1 MKGSQIG
8 IIGGGI
14 AAAVIIA
21 VLLVSQTGISQDT
34 TPLPADNDVVTP
46 TIEPENE
53 VAVQSED
60 KLLVYTTFYP
70 LYQFTQGVAGD
81 AAEVRILIPSNADP
95 HASELGPKTIAAL
108 TKADMVIYNGA
119 DFEPYIDEIMSASDF
134 AHIVFVDSSE
144 GIELMEGEAHDH
156 HGHGSHGED
165 VHDDH
170 SKEDGHDEHTEDFY
184 KEIEH
189 VIEEFEAGE
198 ITQSQ
203 SIEEIEEILSEHEG
217 DGHGHEGAIE
227 DIEHLIHEIEDGHI
241 DGAEGLEEIH
251 HLVSGEDVH
260 DDHSKEDGHDEH
272 TEDFYKEI
280 EHVIEEFEAGEI
292 TQSQSIEEIEEIL
305 SEHEGDGHGHEG
317 AIEDIEHLIHEIEDG
332 HIDGAEGLEE
342 IHHLVSGEDV
352 HDDHSK
358 EDGHDEHGEEGV
370 IDHTYDPHIWLDP
383 ILAKAQVMTIADHL
397 QESDPAHAEIYHDNA
412 ISYANQLDQLDQEI
426 RSDVSSCAKDTF
438 VPFHNA
444 FSYFAERYDLNT
456 LAVIQ
461 EFSPETPV
469 TAKDIEE
476 LIHFAEDND
485 IKYFFT
491 EENRNPKLAER
502 LASELGGDILLF
514 SPLESLSANDDPNVT
529 YFEKMRENVDNLQIA
544 LECN

>member
-21 VLLVSQTGISQDT
+21 VLFVSMGAQ
-34 TPLPADNDVVTP
+34 NDVVVP
-46 TIEPENE
+46 TVEPQNDIAIEPEE
-53 VAVQSED
+53 
-60 KLLVYTTFYP
+60 KFLVYTTFYP

-81 AAEVRILIPSNADP
+81 TAEVRILIPSNADP

-156 HGHGSHGED
+156 HGHGSHG
-165 VHDDH
+165 DD
-170 SKEDGHDEHTEDFY
+170 K
-184 KEIEH
+184 
-189 VIEEFEAGE
+189 
-198 ITQSQ
+198 
-203 SIEEIEEILSEHEG
+203 
-217 DGHGHEGAIE
+217 
-227 DIEHLIHEIEDGHI
+227 
-241 DGAEGLEEIH
+241 
-251 HLVSGEDVH
+251 H

-502 LASELGGDILLF
+502 LAAELGGDILLF
-514 SPLESLSANDDPNVT
+514 SPLESLSESDDPKVT
-529 YFEKMRENVDNLQIA
+529 YFEKMRQNVDNLQIA

>member
-1 MKGSQIG
+1 VKGSQIG

-34 TPLPADNDVVTP
+34 APLPTDNDIVTP
-46 TIEPENE
+46 AIESENE
-53 VAVQSED
+53 VAVASED

-81 AAEVRILIPSNADP
+81 AADVRILMPTNGDP
-95 HASELGPKTIAAL
+95 HAFELGPKTIADL
-108 TKADMVIYNGA
+108 TKADVLVYNGI
-119 DFEPYIDEIMSASDF
+119 DFEPYIDEIMSSPDF
-134 AHIVFVDSSE
+134 DHIVFVDTSE

-156 HGHGSHGED
+156 HGHGHGGHGED
-165 VHDDH
+165 
-170 SKEDGHDEHTEDFY
+170 KHDEHTEDFY
-184 KEIEH
+184 KEIAH

-203 SIEEIEEILSEHEG
+203 SVEEIEEILSEHEG
-217 DGHGHEGAIE
+217 DGHGHDGAIE

-251 HLVSGEDVH
+251 HLISGEDTH
-260 DDHSKEDGHDEH
+260 DDHAKHDDHDEH
-272 TEDFYKEI
+272 E
-280 EHVIEEFEAGEI
+280 
-292 TQSQSIEEIEEIL
+292 
-305 SEHEGDGHGHEG
+305 
-317 AIEDIEHLIHEIEDG
+317 EDG
-332 HIDGAEGLEE
+332 D
-342 IHHLVSGEDV
+342 
-352 HDDHSK
+352 
-358 EDGHDEHGEEGV
+358 

-383 ILAKAQVMTIADHL
+383 ILAKTQVMTIADHL
-397 QESDPAHAEIYHDNA
+397 KESDPEHAEIYHDNA
-412 ISYANQLDQLDQEI
+412 ISYASQLDQLDQEI
-426 RSDVSSCAKDTF
+426 RTGISSCGKDTF

-444 FSYFAERYDLNT
+444 FSYFAERYDLKT

-476 LIHFAEDND
+476 LIHFAEDED

-502 LASELGGDILLF
+502 LATELGGDILLF
-514 SPLESLSANDDPNVT
+514 SPLESLSENDDPNVT
-529 YFEKMRENVDNLQIA
+529 YFEKMRQNLGNLQIA
-544 LECN
+544 LECS

>member
-21 VLLVSQTGISQDT
+21 VLFVSMGTQNDT
-34 TPLPADNDVVTP
+34 VPLPASNDVV
-46 TIEPENE
+46 I
-53 VAVQSED
+53 QSED
-60 KLLVYTTFYP
+60 KFLVYTTFYP

-81 AAEVRILIPSNADP
+81 AADVRILIPSNGDP
-95 HASELGPKTIAAL
+95 HSFELGPKTIVDL
-108 TKADMVIYNGA
+108 TKADMLIYNGA
-119 DFEPYIDEIMSASDF
+119 DFEPYIDEIMSSSDF
-134 AHIVFVDSSE
+134 DHIVFVDSSE
-144 GIELMEGEAHDH
+144 GISLMKGEAHDH
-156 HGHGSHGED
+156 SSHGSNGDE
-165 VHDDH
+165 
-170 SKEDGHDEHTEDFY
+170 KHDEHAEEFY
-184 KEIEH
+184 EEIAH

-227 DIEHLIHEIEDGHI
+227 DIQNLINEIEDGHME
-241 DGAEGLEEIH
+241 GAEGLEEIH

-260 DDHSKEDGHDEH
+260 DDHAKEDGHDEH
-272 TEDFYKEI
+272 AEEDM
-280 EHVIEEFEAGEI
+280 
-292 TQSQSIEEIEEIL
+292 
-305 SEHEGDGHGHEG
+305 
-317 AIEDIEHLIHEIEDG
+317 
-332 HIDGAEGLEE
+332 
-342 IHHLVSGEDV
+342 
-352 HDDHSK
+352 
-358 EDGHDEHGEEGV
+358 
-370 IDHTYDPHIWLDP
+370 DHTYDPHIWLDP
-383 ILAKAQVMTIADHL
+383 ILAKSQVMTIADHL
-397 QESDPAHAEIYHDNA
+397 KESDPEHAEIYHDNS
-412 ISYANQLDQLDQEI
+412 ISYANQLDLLDQEI

-491 EENRNPKLAER
+491 EENRNPRIADR
-502 LASELGGDILLF
+502 LATELGGDILTF
-514 SPLESLSANDDPNVT
+514 SPLESLAAEDDPDTT
-529 YFEKMRENVDNLQIA
+529 YFDKMRQNVDNLQIA
-544 LECN
+544 LECSS

>member
-21 VLLVSQTGISQDT
+21 VLFVSMGTQNDT
-34 TPLPADNDVVTP
+34 APLPIENDVV
-46 TIEPENE
+46 I
-53 VAVQSED
+53 QSED
-60 KLLVYTTFYP
+60 KFLVYTTFYP

-81 AAEVRILIPSNADP
+81 AADVRILIPSNGDP
-95 HASELGPKTIAAL
+95 HSFELGPKTIVDL
-108 TKADMVIYNGA
+108 TKADMLIYNGA
-119 DFEPYIDEIMSASDF
+119 GFEPYIDEIMSSSDF
-134 AHIVFVDSSE
+134 DHIVFVDSSE
-144 GIELMEGEAHDH
+144 GISLMKGEAHDH
-156 HGHGSHGED
+156 SSHGSNGDE
-165 VHDDH
+165 
-170 SKEDGHDEHTEDFY
+170 KHDEHAEEFY
-184 KEIEH
+184 EEIAH

-203 SIEEIEEILSEHEG
+203 SIEEIEEILLEHEG

-227 DIEHLIHEIEDGHI
+227 DIENLIHEIEDGHME
-241 DGAEGLEEIH
+241 GAEGLEEIH

-260 DDHSKEDGHDEH
+260 DDHAKEDGHDEH
-272 TEDFYKEI
+272 AEEDM
-280 EHVIEEFEAGEI
+280 
-292 TQSQSIEEIEEIL
+292 
-305 SEHEGDGHGHEG
+305 
-317 AIEDIEHLIHEIEDG
+317 
-332 HIDGAEGLEE
+332 
-342 IHHLVSGEDV
+342 
-352 HDDHSK
+352 
-358 EDGHDEHGEEGV
+358 
-370 IDHTYDPHIWLDP
+370 DHTYDPHIWLDP
-383 ILAKAQVMTIADHL
+383 ILAKSQVMTIADHL
-397 QESDPAHAEIYHDNA
+397 KESDPEHAEIYHDNS
-412 ISYANQLDQLDQEI
+412 ISYANQLDLLDQEI

-491 EENRNPKLAER
+491 EENRNPRIADR
-502 LASELGGDILLF
+502 LATELGGDILTF
-514 SPLESLSANDDPNVT
+514 SPLESLAAEDDPDTT
-529 YFEKMRENVDNLQIA
+529 YFDKMRQNVDNLQIA
-544 LECN
+544 LECSS

>member
-21 VLLVSQTGISQDT
+21 VLFVSMGTQNDT
-34 TPLPADNDVVTP
+34 APLPASNDVV
-46 TIEPENE
+46 I
-53 VAVQSED
+53 QSED
-60 KLLVYTTFYP
+60 KFLVYTTFYP

-81 AAEVRILIPSNADP
+81 AADVRILIPSNGDP
-95 HASELGPKTIAAL
+95 HSFELGPKTIVDL
-108 TKADMVIYNGA
+108 TKADMLIYNGA
-119 DFEPYIDEIMSASDF
+119 GFEPYIDEIMSSSDF
-134 AHIVFVDSSE
+134 DHIVFVDSSE
-144 GIELMEGEAHDH
+144 GITLMKGEAHDH
-156 HGHGSHGED
+156 SSHGSNGDE
-165 VHDDH
+165 
-170 SKEDGHDEHTEDFY
+170 KHDEHAEEFY
-184 KEIEH
+184 EEIAH

-203 SIEEIEEILSEHEG
+203 SIEEIEEILREHEG

-227 DIEHLIHEIEDGHI
+227 DIENLIHEIEDGHME
-241 DGAEGLEEIH
+241 GAEGLEEIH

-260 DDHSKEDGHDEH
+260 DDHAKEDGHDEH
-272 TEDFYKEI
+272 AEEDM
-280 EHVIEEFEAGEI
+280 
-292 TQSQSIEEIEEIL
+292 
-305 SEHEGDGHGHEG
+305 
-317 AIEDIEHLIHEIEDG
+317 
-332 HIDGAEGLEE
+332 
-342 IHHLVSGEDV
+342 
-352 HDDHSK
+352 
-358 EDGHDEHGEEGV
+358 
-370 IDHTYDPHIWLDP
+370 DHTYDPHIWLDP
-383 ILAKAQVMTIADHL
+383 ILAKSQVMTIADHL
-397 QESDPAHAEIYHDNA
+397 KESDPEHAEIYHDNS
-412 ISYANQLDQLDQEI
+412 ISYANQLDLLDQEI

-491 EENRNPKLAER
+491 EENRNPRIAER
-502 LASELGGDILLF
+502 LATELGGDILTF
-514 SPLESLSANDDPNVT
+514 SPLESLAAEDDPDTT
-529 YFEKMRENVDNLQIA
+529 YFDKMRQNVDNLQIA
-544 LECN
+544 LECSS

>member
-1 MKGSQIG
+1 VKGSQIG

-14 AAAVIIA
+14 AAAVVIA

-34 TPLPADNDVVTP
+34 APLPTDNDIVTP

-53 VAVQSED
+53 VAVASED

-81 AAEVRILIPSNADP
+81 AADVRILMPTNGDP
-95 HASELGPKTIAAL
+95 HAFELGPKTIAEL
-108 TKADMVIYNGA
+108 TKADILVYNGI
-119 DFEPYIDEIMSASDF
+119 DFEPYVDEIMSSPDF
-134 AHIVFVDSSE
+134 VHIVFVDTSE

-156 HGHGSHGED
+156 HGHGGHGED
-165 VHDDH
+165 KH
-170 SKEDGHDEHTEDFY
+170 EEHTEDFY
-184 KEIEH
+184 KEIAH
-189 VIEEFEAGE
+189 VIEEFEHGHL
-198 ITQSQ
+198 TQLQ
-203 SIEEIEEILSEHEG
+203 SVEEIEEILSEHEG
-217 DGHGHEGAIE
+217 DGHGHDGAIE
-227 DIEHLIHEIEDGHI
+227 DIEHLLHEIEDGHV

-260 DDHSKEDGHDEH
+260 DEHAKHDEH
-272 TEDFYKEI
+272 E
-280 EHVIEEFEAGEI
+280 
-292 TQSQSIEEIEEIL
+292 
-305 SEHEGDGHGHEG
+305 
-317 AIEDIEHLIHEIEDG
+317 EDG
-332 HIDGAEGLEE
+332 
-342 IHHLVSGEDV
+342 
-352 HDDHSK
+352 K
-358 EDGHDEHGEEGV
+358 

-383 ILAKAQVMTIADHL
+383 ILAKSQVMTIADHL
-397 QESDPAHAEIYHDNA
+397 KESDPEHAEIYHDNA

-426 RSDVSSCAKDTF
+426 RSEISSCAKDTF

-444 FSYFAERYDLNT
+444 FSYFAERYDLKT

-476 LIHFAEDND
+476 LIHFAEDED

-502 LASELGGDILLF
+502 LATELGGDILLF
-514 SPLESLSANDDPNVT
+514 SPLESLSENDDPNIT
-529 YFEKMRENVDNLQIA
+529 YFEKMRQNLGSLQIA
-544 LECN
+544 LECS

>member
-34 TPLPADNDVVTP
+34 APLPTDNDIVTP

-53 VAVQSED
+53 VAVASED

-81 AAEVRILIPSNADP
+81 AADVRILMPTNGDP
-95 HASELGPKTIAAL
+95 HAFELGPKTIAEL
-108 TKADMVIYNGA
+108 TKADVLVYNGI
-119 DFEPYIDEIMSASDF
+119 DFEPYIDEVMSSPDF
-134 AHIVFVDSSE
+134 DHIVFVDTSE

-156 HGHGSHGED
+156 HGHGHGGHGED
-165 VHDDH
+165 
-170 SKEDGHDEHTEDFY
+170 KHDEHTEDFY
-184 KEIEH
+184 KEIAH

-203 SIEEIEEILSEHEG
+203 SVEEIEEILSEHEG
-217 DGHGHEGAIE
+217 DGHGHDGAIE

-251 HLVSGEDVH
+251 HLISGEDTH
-260 DDHSKEDGHDEH
+260 DDHAKHDDHDEH

-280 EHVIEEFEAGEI
+280 AHVIEEFEAGEI
-292 TQSQSIEEIEEIL
+292 TQSQSVEEIEEIL
-305 SEHEGDGHGHEG
+305 SEHEGDGHGHDG

-342 IHHLVSGEDV
+342 IHHLISGEDT
-352 HDDHSK
+352 HDDHAK
-358 EDGHDEHGEEGV
+358 HDDHDEHEEDGD

-383 ILAKAQVMTIADHL
+383 ILAKTQVMTIADHL
-397 QESDPAHAEIYHDNA
+397 KESDPEHAEIYHDNA
-412 ISYANQLDQLDQEI
+412 ISYTSQLDQLDQEI
-426 RSDVSSCAKDTF
+426 QTGISSCGKDTF

-444 FSYFAERYDLNT
+444 FSYFAERYDLKT

-476 LIHFAEDND
+476 LIHFAEDED

-502 LASELGGDILLF
+502 LATELGGDILLF
-514 SPLESLSANDDPNVT
+514 SPLESLSENDDPNVT
-529 YFEKMRENVDNLQIA
+529 YFEKMRQNLGNLQIA
-544 LECN
+544 LECS

>member
-21 VLLVSQTGISQDT
+21 VLLVSQTGISQDAA
-34 TPLPADNDVVTP
+34 PLPTDNDIVTP

-81 AAEVRILIPSNADP
+81 AADVRILMPTNGDP
-95 HASELGPKTIAAL
+95 HAFELGPKTIVEL
-108 TKADMVIYNGA
+108 TKADVLVYNGI
-119 DFEPYIDEIMSASDF
+119 DFEPYIDEIMSSPDF
-134 AHIVFVDSSE
+134 DHIVFVDTSE
-144 GIELMEGEAHDH
+144 GIELLEGEAHDH
-156 HGHGSHGED
+156 HGHGGHGED
-165 VHDDH
+165 KH
-170 SKEDGHDEHTEDFY
+170 EEHTEDFY
-184 KEIEH
+184 KEIAH
-189 VIEEFEAGE
+189 VIEEFEEGHL
-198 ITQSQ
+198 TQLQ
-203 SIEEIEEILSEHEG
+203 SVEEIEEILSEHEG
-217 DGHGHEGAIE
+217 DGHGHDGAIE
-227 DIEHLIHEIEDGHI
+227 DIEHLLHEIEDGHI

-260 DDHSKEDGHDEH
+260 DDHAK
-272 TEDFYKEI
+272 
-280 EHVIEEFEAGEI
+280 
-292 TQSQSIEEIEEIL
+292 
-305 SEHEGDGHGHEG
+305 
-317 AIEDIEHLIHEIEDG
+317 
-332 HIDGAEGLEE
+332 
-342 IHHLVSGEDV
+342 
-352 HDDHSK
+352 HDDHE
-358 EDGHDEHGEEGV
+358 EDGKL
-370 IDHTYDPHIWLDP
+370 DHTYDPQIWLDH
-383 ILAKAQVMTIADHL
+383 ILAKAQVMTIADNL
-397 QESDPAHAEIYHDNA
+397 QESDPEQAEIYHDNA

-426 RSDVSSCAKDTF
+426 RSSISSCGKDTF

-444 FSYFAERYDLNT
+444 FSYFAERYDLKT

-476 LIHFAEDND
+476 LIHFAEDED

-502 LASELGGDILLF
+502 LATELGGDILLF
-514 SPLESLSANDDPNVT
+514 SPLESLSENDDPNVT
-529 YFEKMRENVDNLQIA
+529 YFDKMRQNLGNLQIA

>member
-21 VLLVSQTGISQDT
+21 VLFVSMGTQNDT
-34 TPLPADNDVVTP
+34 APLPIENDVV
-46 TIEPENE
+46 I
-53 VAVQSED
+53 QSED
-60 KLLVYTTFYP
+60 KFLVYTTFYP

-81 AAEVRILIPSNADP
+81 AADVRILIPSNGDP
-95 HASELGPKTIAAL
+95 HSFELGPKTIVDL
-108 TKADMVIYNGA
+108 TKADMLIYNGA
-119 DFEPYIDEIMSASDF
+119 GFEPYIDEIMSSSDF
-134 AHIVFVDSSE
+134 DHIVFVDSSE
-144 GIELMEGEAHDH
+144 GISLMKGEAHDH
-156 HGHGSHGED
+156 SSHGSNGDE
-165 VHDDH
+165 
-170 SKEDGHDEHTEDFY
+170 KHDEHAEEFY
-184 KEIEH
+184 EEIAH

-217 DGHGHEGAIE
+217 DGHGYEGAIE
-227 DIEHLIHEIEDGHI
+227 DIQNLIHEIEDGHME
-241 DGAEGLEEIH
+241 GAEGLEEIH

-260 DDHSKEDGHDEH
+260 DDHAKEDGHDEH
-272 TEDFYKEI
+272 AEEDM
-280 EHVIEEFEAGEI
+280 
-292 TQSQSIEEIEEIL
+292 
-305 SEHEGDGHGHEG
+305 
-317 AIEDIEHLIHEIEDG
+317 
-332 HIDGAEGLEE
+332 
-342 IHHLVSGEDV
+342 
-352 HDDHSK
+352 
-358 EDGHDEHGEEGV
+358 
-370 IDHTYDPHIWLDP
+370 DHTYDPHIWLDP
-383 ILAKAQVMTIADHL
+383 ILAKSQVMTIADHL
-397 QESDPAHAEIYHDNA
+397 KESDPEHAEIYHDNS
-412 ISYANQLDQLDQEI
+412 ISYANQLDLLDQEI

-491 EENRNPKLAER
+491 EENRNPRIADR
-502 LASELGGDILLF
+502 LATELGGDILTF
-514 SPLESLSANDDPNVT
+514 SPLESLAAEDDPDTT
-529 YFEKMRENVDNLQIA
+529 YFDKMRQNVDNLQIA
-544 LECN
+544 LECSS

>member
-1 MKGSQIG
+1 VKGSQIG

-14 AAAVIIA
+14 AAAVVIA

-34 TPLPADNDVVTP
+34 APLPTDNDIVTP
-46 TIEPENE
+46 SIEPENE
-53 VAVQSED
+53 VAVASED

-81 AAEVRILIPSNADP
+81 AADVRILMPTNGDP
-95 HASELGPKTIAAL
+95 HAFELGPKTIADL
-108 TKADMVIYNGA
+108 TKADVLVYNGI
-119 DFEPYIDEIMSASDF
+119 DFEPYIDEIMSSPDF
-134 AHIVFVDSSE
+134 DHIVFVDTSE

-156 HGHGSHGED
+156 HGHGHGGHGED
-165 VHDDH
+165 
-170 SKEDGHDEHTEDFY
+170 KHDEHTEDFY
-184 KEIEH
+184 KEIAH

-203 SIEEIEEILSEHEG
+203 SVEEIEEILSEHEG
-217 DGHGHEGAIE
+217 DGHGHDGAIE
-227 DIEHLIHEIEDGHI
+227 DIEHLLHEIEDGHV

-260 DDHSKEDGHDEH
+260 DEHAKHDEH
-272 TEDFYKEI
+272 E
-280 EHVIEEFEAGEI
+280 
-292 TQSQSIEEIEEIL
+292 
-305 SEHEGDGHGHEG
+305 
-317 AIEDIEHLIHEIEDG
+317 EDG
-332 HIDGAEGLEE
+332 
-342 IHHLVSGEDV
+342 
-352 HDDHSK
+352 K
-358 EDGHDEHGEEGV
+358 

-383 ILAKAQVMTIADHL
+383 ILAKSQVMTIADHL
-397 QESDPAHAEIYHDNA
+397 KESDPEHAEIYHDNA

-426 RSDVSSCAKDTF
+426 RSEISSCAKDTF

-444 FSYFAERYDLNT
+444 FSYFAERYDLKT

-476 LIHFAEDND
+476 LIHFAEDED

-502 LASELGGDILLF
+502 LATELGGDILLF
-514 SPLESLSANDDPNVT
+514 SPLESLSENDDPNVT
-529 YFEKMRENVDNLQIA
+529 YFEKMRQNLGSLQIA
-544 LECN
+544 LECS

>member
-1 MKGSQIG
+1 KGSQIG

-21 VLLVSQTGISQDT
+21 VLFVSMGTQNDT
-34 TPLPADNDVVTP
+34 VPLPASNDVV
-46 TIEPENE
+46 I
-53 VAVQSED
+53 QSED
-60 KLLVYTTFYP
+60 KFLVYTTFYP

-81 AAEVRILIPSNADP
+81 AADVRILIPSNGDP
-95 HASELGPKTIAAL
+95 HSFELGPKTIVDL
-108 TKADMVIYNGA
+108 TKADMLIYNGA
-119 DFEPYIDEIMSASDF
+119 DFEPYIDEIMSSSDF
-134 AHIVFVDSSE
+134 DHIVFVDSSE
-144 GIELMEGEAHDH
+144 GISLMKGEAHDH
-156 HGHGSHGED
+156 SSHGSNGDE
-165 VHDDH
+165 
-170 SKEDGHDEHTEDFY
+170 KHDEHAEEFY
-184 KEIEH
+184 EEIAH

-227 DIEHLIHEIEDGHI
+227 DIQNLIHEIEDGHME
-241 DGAEGLEEIH
+241 GAEGLEEIH

-260 DDHSKEDGHDEH
+260 DDHAKEDGHDEH
-272 TEDFYKEI
+272 AEEDM
-280 EHVIEEFEAGEI
+280 
-292 TQSQSIEEIEEIL
+292 
-305 SEHEGDGHGHEG
+305 
-317 AIEDIEHLIHEIEDG
+317 
-332 HIDGAEGLEE
+332 
-342 IHHLVSGEDV
+342 
-352 HDDHSK
+352 
-358 EDGHDEHGEEGV
+358 
-370 IDHTYDPHIWLDP
+370 DHTYDPHIWLDP
-383 ILAKAQVMTIADHL
+383 ILAKSQVMTIADHL
-397 QESDPAHAEIYHDNA
+397 KESDPEHAEIYHDNS
-412 ISYANQLDQLDQEI
+412 ISYANQLDLLDQEI

-491 EENRNPKLAER
+491 EENRNPRIADR
-502 LASELGGDILLF
+502 LATELGGDILTF
-514 SPLESLSANDDPNVT
+514 SPLESLAAEDDPDTT
-529 YFEKMRENVDNLQIA
+529 YFDKMRQNVDNLQIA
-544 LECN
+544 LECSS